1 MKLAIIGSRSVKEE
15 QMVWEAI
22 HTFVTKHSVEG
33 VPITIVSG
41 GAEGVDG
48 FAKSYA
54 SKWSMDHVEF
64 IPYFKLDRASNYSAR
79 HFFIRNKQIIDNAD
93 RVLAIWD
100 GVSKGTEHGIKYSQ
114 KTGKQVMVIKRNVT

>member
-33 VPITIVSG
+33 VPVTIISG
-41 GAEGVDG
+41 GAEGIDK

-54 SKWSMDHVEF
+54 NKWSMDHVEF

-114 KTGKQVMVIKRNVT
+114 KTGKQVMVIKRKVT

>member
-33 VPITIVSG
+33 VPITIISG
-41 GAEGVDG
+41 GAEG
-48 FAKSYA
+48 
-54 SKWSMDHVEF
+54 
-64 IPYFKLDRASNYSAR
+64 
-79 HFFIRNKQIIDNAD
+79 KQIIDNAD

-114 KTGKQVMVIKRNVT
+114 KTGKQVMVIKRNIT